1 MTAIEPFPEQLRSV
15 MRDGDADRITVR
27 QHKVQEVPADELAD
41 LHAGDVLF
49 VDSTHVAKIGSDVN
63 HLVFDV
69 FPRLPPGVLVHV
81 HDIAYPFEY
90 PQEWVEEGRAWNEA
104 YLLRAFCS
112 KTRGGASR
120 SGPRCCGCVSRADAP
135 GSTRARWWTAAASGW
150 RRSDAA
156 VTAVSP
162 PAG

>member
-1 MTAIEPFPEQLRSV
+1 M
-15 MRDGDADRITVR
+15 
-27 QHKVQEVPADELAD
+27 PADELAD

-104 YLLRAFCS
+104 YLLRGFLLD
-112 KTRGGASR
+112 
-120 SGPRCCGCVSRADAP
+120 PR
-135 GSTRARWWTAAASGW
+135 W
-150 RRSDAA
+150 R
-156 VTAVSP
+156 VTAWPSLLWLREPGRMRQALDPGTVVDGGSIWLETV
-162 PAG
+162 